1 MELKGKIIVIEGTD
15 GSGKQTQAKILTEKL
30 KDLGAKVYSKSFPNY
45 DSESSS
51 LVKMYL
57 NGAIS
62 ENPSDVS
69 AKAASVFYAA
79 DRYVTYKKE
88 IEPLYKTGEHT
99 FVFDRYVESNIIH
112 QGAKMLTQDND
123 EQTNSEALSEFVE
136 WVSSLEYND
145 MAIPRPDLTI
155 YLYVPVEYT
164 IKMRENR
171 ANKINNTEKQD
182 IHESNVEYLK
192 RASQTGLLAAKKYN
206 WQVINC
212 VENDNLRS
220 IEDISEEIFTII
232 KNNL

>member
-1 MELKGKIIVIEGTD
+1 MDLKGKIIVIEGTD
-15 GSGKQTQAKILTEKL
+15 GSGKQTQAKLLTQRLEE
-30 KDLGAKVYSKSFPNY
+30 LGAKVYSKSFPNY

-57 NGAIS
+57 NGEIS
-62 ENPSDVS
+62 SSVSDVS

-112 QGAKMLTQDND
+112 QGAKMLTQDGD
-123 EQTNSEALSEFVE
+123 EKTNNANLSDFVE

-155 YLYVPVEYT
+155 YLYVPIEYT

-171 ANKINNTEKQD
+171 ANKSNGEAKQD
-182 IHESNVEYLK
+182 IHESNVDYLK
-192 RASQTGLLAAKKYN
+192 SACKTGLLAAKKYN

-212 VENDNLRS
+212 VENDILRS